1 MSGRKYLFVI
11 ARSVSD
17 QTIRTFP
24 RQLAGLPRFARNDVS
39 AQRVIRGGL
48 FESVAAI
55 AEIKGLM
62 KKA

>member
-1 MSGRKYLFVI
+1 MAELVPATTNHFIISYG
-11 ARSVSD
+11 
-17 QTIRTFP
+17 
-24 RQLAGLPRFARNDVS
+24 
-39 AQRVIRGGL
+39 VIRGGL